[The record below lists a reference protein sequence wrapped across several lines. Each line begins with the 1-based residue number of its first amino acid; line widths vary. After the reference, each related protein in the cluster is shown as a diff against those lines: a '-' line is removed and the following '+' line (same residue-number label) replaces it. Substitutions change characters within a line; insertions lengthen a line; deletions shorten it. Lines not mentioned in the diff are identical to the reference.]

1 MMKGADTPMPN
12 SQWRAMSRS
21 VIRDTANSI
30 KRNSLMSLA
39 SVFSIMAALVILGFF
54 LILTIN
60 IRQATA
66 NVESGLEIKVFL
78 KQDVT
83 EADKTTIE
91 QGLRSSDMIASVKFE
106 NKDEALNNFSGQLSS
121 YSSLLSSF
129 NAENNP
135 MPESFVVT
143 AKNAEDMA
151 TIKTYAEG
159 LSSTGIEYVKY
170 GEDYVTALT
179 NFNHFANLMSIVV
192 TAVLSVIAL
201 LLIYNTIKITV
212 FARRKEIGI
221 MKYVGATDGYIRIP
235 FVLEG
240 TFLGIIAAVVALLA
254 LRSGYFFVLGFLSGN
269 SLLSITST
277 LATPGAVV
285 GQLSFFFIVYGVVI
299 GALGSI
305 FAIRKFLD
313 V

>member
-1 MMKGADTPMPN
+1 MKGADTPMPN
-12 SQWRAMSRS
+12 SQWHAMSRS

-39 SVFSIMAALVILGFF
+39 SVFSIMAALVVLGFF

-91 QGLRSSDMIASVKFE
+91 QGLRSSDMVASVKFE

-121 YSSLLSSF
+121 YYSLLSSF

-151 TIKTYAEG
+151 AIKTYAEG

-170 GEDYVTALT
+170 GKNYVTALT
-179 NFNHFANLMSIVV
+179 NFDHFANLMSIVV
-192 TAVLSVIAL
+192 AAVLSVIAL

-254 LRSGYFFVLGFLSGN
+254 LCSGYFFVLGFLSGN